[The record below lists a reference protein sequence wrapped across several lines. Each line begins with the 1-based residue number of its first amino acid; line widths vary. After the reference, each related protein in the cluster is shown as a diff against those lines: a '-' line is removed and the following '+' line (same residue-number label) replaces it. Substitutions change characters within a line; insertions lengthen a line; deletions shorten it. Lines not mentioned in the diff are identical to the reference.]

1 MDTPRVENRINRVAF
16 QVALGARN
24 GLFRSIRHGVVGL
37 AAAGLSACLLVV
49 GPAGAVDLASV
60 NNNGAPGNSSSN
72 GVATNGDGSIV
83 VFYSNADNL
92 VPADTNQVRDV
103 FLRDRNTHTTERVS
117 VSSSGEQA
125 NGASHATGS
134 SPVVSADGQ
143 VVAFYSDATNLVAD
157 DTNHQSDVFV
167 RRRGSAA
174 VTERVSVATDGT
186 EGNGPS
192 VNPSISADGRFVAFQ
207 SRASN
212 LVPDDTNNAA
222 DIFVRDTCISNGTA
236 VPSCTPSTERVCD
249 VQPNAYSF
257 SPSISANPDDP
268 SLDGRFVAF
277 TSAATNLGGT
287 SDPDTNGALD
297 IFVCDRTT
305 GQIERVS
312 LGEGGVQGNGDSI
325 LPAISGN
332 GLVVG
337 FKSLATN
344 LVPNDTNGVVDVFVR
359 DRAANTTER
368 ISVNIVGGNANDFS
382 FPPTL
387 NVDGRFVGFGSYAT
401 NLVTGDSNTTSD
413 VFVRDRQIGVTK
425 QADVN
430 DSGEEANAGSPDVV
444 PALSSDGKLIG
455 FVSFATNLVP
465 VNTNQMSN
473 VFAAVNPFYGP
484 GMCPDG
490 TCPDGL
496 VCVRGSCVTPTPTRT
511 ASRTPTPPPTA
522 TATKTPTPTATFMP
536 CTTDEQCPQGKHCR
550 TGFCKIE
557 RPCDDTDPAVDRT
570 QCRVREACINDLCEC
585 GGDCN
590 LDGYVLVNEV
600 NRAVQIL
607 GGAPLSQCPAADTD
621 GKGGVMA
628 NEVML
633 AVINLAEGCVQ
644 EGQPLIFAHDR
655 GGMVTFTVGSVS
667 GSPGQDANVTIGM
680 SGGGGDLAAAQLD
693 LLFDPTVLD
702 VGDPRSAC
710 TKDPRLS
717 QDVLVVTT
725 PDDPA
730 PDGKRRLR
738 LFVGDVTAPITPFAD
753 GAIATCTFHINSG
766 AAAVPATLAADRLN
780 ASDAR
785 GNVFGSQAVSGGVSI
800 LIATPT
806 PVPAPTPAAACPGD
820 CDGDGEVF
828 VNEVTVAVRI
838 LAGEVPL
845 SECPAADADG
855 DGEVFV
861 TDVTRA
867 VLSLGHGCPQ

>member
-1 MDTPRVENRINRVAF
+1 MDTPRVENCINRVAF
-16 QVALGARN
+16 QVALGAPN
-24 GLFRSIRHGVVGL
+24 GLFRSIRSGL
-37 AAAGLSACLLVV
+37 GGLLAAGLSACLLVV
-49 GPAGAVDLASV
+49 HPAIAIDLASI
-60 NNNGAPGNSSSN
+60 NNSGAPGNSSSN
-72 GVATNGDGSIV
+72 GVATNSDGSIV
-83 VFYSNADNL
+83 VFYSNANNL
-92 VPADTNQVRDV
+92 VPGDTNQVRDV
-103 FLRDRNTHTTERVS
+103 FLRNVNAGTTERVS
-117 VSSSGEQA
+117 LSNSGEQA
-125 NGASHATGS
+125 NGPSHATGS
-134 SPVVSADGQ
+134 SPAVSADGQ

-167 RRRGSAA
+167 RLRDSGA
-174 VTERVSVATDGT
+174 TERVSVATDGT

-192 VNPSISADGRFVAFQ
+192 VNPSMSEDGRFVAFQ

-212 LVPDDTNNAA
+212 LVANDTNDTA
-222 DIFVRDTCISNGTA
+222 DIFVRDRQLNTT
-236 VPSCTPSTERVCD
+236 VRVCD
-249 VQPNAYSF
+249 NPQPNRYSF
-257 SPSISANPDDP
+257 SPSISA
-268 SLDGRFVAF
+268 DGRFVAF
-277 TSAATNLGGT
+277 ASAATNLVP
-287 SDPDTNGALD
+287 DDTNGAID
-297 IFVCDRTT
+297 VFRCEISTGIIEPVSVVQGTT
-305 GQIERVS
+305 SV
-312 LGEGGVQGNGDSI
+312 LGNGDSI

-359 DRAANTTER
+359 DFASTTTER

-387 NVDGRFVGFGSYAT
+387 NADGRFVGFGSYAT
-401 NLVTGDSNTTSD
+401 NLVVGDTNTTSD
-413 VFVRDRQIGVTK
+413 VFVRDRQIGFTK

-430 DSGEEANAGSPDVV
+430 AKGEEANQGSPDVV
-444 PALSSDGKLIG
+444 PALSSDGKQIG

-465 VNTNQMSN
+465 VDTNQVSS
-473 VFAAVNPFYGP
+473 VFAAVNPFFGP

-490 TCPDGL
+490 TCPDGQ
-496 VCVRGSCVTPTPTRT
+496 VCVQGSCVTPTPTRT
-511 ASRTPTPPPTA
+511 ATRTPPPPATA

-536 CTTDEQCPQGKHCR
+536 CTTDDQCPPGKHCR

-557 RPCDDTDPAVDRT
+557 RPCDDTDPVVDRHE
-570 QCRVREACINDLCEC
+570 CRVREACINNLCEC

-590 LDGYVLVNEV
+590 LDGYVLVNEI
-600 NRAVQIL
+600 NRAIKIL
-607 GGAPLSQCPAADTD
+607 GGAPLSQCPAANID
-621 GKGGVMA
+621 GNDSVMA

-633 AVINLAEGCVQ
+633 AVINLGEGCVQ

-667 GSPGQDANVTIGM
+667 GSPGQDASVTIGM
-680 SGGGGDLAAAQLD
+680 SGGGGELAAGQLD

-702 VGDPRSAC
+702 VGDPSAAC
-710 TKDPRLS
+710 TKDPRLT
-717 QDVLVVTT
+717 QDVLVVTM
-725 PDDPA
+725 PDEAA

-738 LFVGDVTAPITPFAD
+738 LFVGDVTAPIATFTD
-753 GAIATCTFHINSG
+753 GTIATCTFHIRSE
-766 AAAVPATLAADRLN
+766 AAAAPVTLAADRLN
-780 ASDAR
+780 VSDAR

-800 LIATPT
+800 LLAAPT
-806 PVPAPTPAAACPGD
+806 PVPAPTPGAACPGD

-828 VNEVTVAVRI
+828 VNEVTMAVRI

-867 VLSLGHGCPQ
+867 ALSLGHGCPQ